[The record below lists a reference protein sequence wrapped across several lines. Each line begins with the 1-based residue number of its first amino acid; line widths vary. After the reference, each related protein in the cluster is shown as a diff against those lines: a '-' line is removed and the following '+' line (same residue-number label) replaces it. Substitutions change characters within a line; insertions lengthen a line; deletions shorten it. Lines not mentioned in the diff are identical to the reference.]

1 MKFIARTVLILSTT
15 LVMSACS
22 SDTMDNTGGALV
34 DPDPPG
40 TGENGNPVRYSTQIQ
55 PIFSASCGGSSCHI
69 PGPQNGVTLGSH
81 AAVIASRGN
90 QYLSLIVLP
99 GNAAESPLIDKL
111 GGAPQFGQQMP
122 DGQPSL
128 SLAHIQLIATW
139 IDEGAQNN

>member
-1 MKFIARTVLILSTT
+1 MKFFARTVLILSAT

-22 SDTMDNTGGALV
+22 SDTMDNTSGALV
-34 DPDPPG
+34 DPDPPDM
-40 TGENGNPVRYSTQIQ
+40 GENGDPVSFSTQIQ

-69 PGPQNGVTLGSH
+69 PGPRNGVSLGSH
-81 AAVIASRGN
+81 AAVVASRGS
-90 QYLSLIVLP
+90 QYSSLVVLP

-122 DGQPSL
+122 DGRPSL
-128 SLAHIQLIATW
+128 SFAQIQLIATW

>member
-1 MKFIARTVLILSTT
+1 MKFFARNVLIFSVM

-22 SDTMDNTGGALV
+22 SDTMDNTGGAIV

-40 TGENGNPVRYSTQIQ
+40 MGGNGDPVSYSAQIQ

-69 PGPQNGVTLGSH
+69 PGPRNGVSLENY
-81 AAVIASRGN
+81 AAVVASAGS
-90 QYLSLIVLP
+90 QYLSLVVLP

-122 DGQPSL
+122 DGGASL
-128 SLAHIQLIATW
+128 SLAQVQLIATW